1 MSTTKSPELDAL
13 QHALSH
19 WRRAERIEERERCIA
34 VLSAALEKYKKDVAA
49 NGNHQFIMGIE
60 YSMSMLG
67 GSR

>member
-1 MSTTKSPELDAL
+1 MSPTKSPELDAL

-34 VLSAALEKYKKDVAA
+34 VLGAALDKYKKDVAA

-60 YSMSMLG
+60 YSMAMLG

>member
-1 MSTTKSPELDAL
+1 MSAAKSQELEAL

-34 VLSAALEKYKKDVAA
+34 VLGAALDKYKNDVAA
-49 NGNHQFIMGIE
+49 KGNQQFIMGIE

-67 GSR
+67 GEK